1 MVCRGKTTTTQQ
13 VMVNTQSSTI
23 SRTDL
28 RFPSSYNVVFIND
41 DYTPMDFVIQV
52 LVEIF
57 DKSLEDAKQITLD
70 VHEKGKGIAGTYN
83 FELAEQKKAETVN
96 VSRNNGHPLSVVV
109 EKID

>member
-1 MVCRGKTTTTQQ
+1 MAK
-13 VMVNTQSSTI
+13 TQSSTI
-23 SRTDL
+23 TRTEL
-28 RFPSSYNVVFIND
+28 KFPSSYNVVFIND

-57 DKSLEDAKQITLD
+57 NKSLEDAKKITLD

-96 VSRNNGHPLSVVV
+96 VSRHNGHPLTVMV